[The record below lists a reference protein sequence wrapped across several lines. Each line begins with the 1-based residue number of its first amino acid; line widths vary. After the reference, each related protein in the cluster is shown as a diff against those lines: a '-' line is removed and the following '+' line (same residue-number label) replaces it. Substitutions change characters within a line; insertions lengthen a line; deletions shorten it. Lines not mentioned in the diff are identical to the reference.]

1 MTASLRTQRSLPHH
15 PSPRCLTAAVEA
27 HDGAVVGLAADSSNR
42 LLVSASLDGHLR
54 IWRFKALTQQ
64 ADVALGAP
72 ATHLA
77 MHPGSALAAV
87 ALDSRQVV
95 MYDVEAARLVRRFKG
110 HGDRITALSI
120 SEDSRWVQ
128 RLGCGGCSGAGGE
141 C

>member
-1 MTASLRTQRSLPHH
+1 M
-15 PSPRCLTAAVEA
+15 
-27 HDGAVVGLAADSSNR
+27 VGLAADSSNR

-128 RLGCGGCSGAGGE
+128 RLAVVQVLMPGAVAKGGAGADARSCGQGW
-141 C
+141 CRC